1 MVEQEL
7 ADRVVHSKK
16 LMLTQ
21 FMEGDF
27 GVSLAEDES
36 MIQLYRITNASK
48 ET

>member
-1 MVEQEL
+1 MVEQVL

-16 LMLTQ
+16 VMLTQ

-36 MIQLYRITNASK
+36 MIQLYRITNTSK

>member
-1 MVEQEL
+1 MVEQVL
-7 ADRVVHSKK
+7 VDRVVHSRKV
-16 LMLTQ
+16 MLTQ

-27 GVSLAEDES
+27 GVSLVEDES